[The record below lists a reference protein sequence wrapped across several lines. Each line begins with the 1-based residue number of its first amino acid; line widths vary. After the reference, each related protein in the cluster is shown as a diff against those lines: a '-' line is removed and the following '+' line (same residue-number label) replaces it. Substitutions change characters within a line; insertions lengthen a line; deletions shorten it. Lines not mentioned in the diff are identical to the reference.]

1 MKCKIVKRVF
11 VTGLAVAMAVGMM
24 AGCGG
29 GTDAGKNGGQDAGK
43 DAREET
49 QGQAEVVISLD
60 TDGGKLVVGE
70 AKPDGDGGSPVG
82 TEGESTVEGEAKAEG
97 GAKAEG
103 DTLTLKAGEW
113 IGGLP
118 ACEKEGYVFCGW
130 YDGDGKCNPFDVAT
144 KDRQLKAKW
153 IKDDVKIEVSFDVN
167 DGSGDMLSKVT
178 VEANG
183 HVATENLP
191 EVPTRED
198 YYFAGWQTRPE
209 ITEDDLVGGVSKYLY
224 YAGESKSM
232 AGIWNQEYVSIVD
245 AAAQIENIGEDGKA
259 TLYARWVPLKKI
271 SSEAELDDIRQD
283 LYGAYQLAEDVTLTK
298 PWKPVGSYYGNYELL
313 NDNWWIHSFH
323 GYFDGN
329 GKTISGLQIDT
340 VENVPEEGANMIVD
354 EGTSNSGTTAF
365 FGSVSTGA
373 VVKDVVFQDA
383 VVRVEQIG
391 GHCYVASVVG
401 FMMGGEMH
409 DVSVENATVEVV
421 SRDSKDTTL
430 YTSASVLAGGFWGG
444 AIRDCKV
451 DGSLSV
457 RAVGENL
464 GSGQVYLGSLV
475 GECYSEITGCGAECT
490 VDLQVEA
497 VDSTEEE
504 VLQVNVGGITA
515 SNCFMEKCEAD
526 SQINVSIDKKNGGLV
541 VMSALGIGSERY
553 GYIRGCTANG
563 TLKVETTNEGT
574 PVVNQGSILG
584 GFEGGVYDLIAM
596 YDEELKTK
604 VVEGCRTDNAGLPF
618 IGAPYEDNEMV
629 TFDVRDN
636 EVVTK

>member
-11 VTGLAVAMAVGMM
+11 VMGLAVAMAVGMM
-24 AGCGG
+24 VGCKGEPNTGG
-29 GTDAGKNGGQDAGK
+29 DAGK
-43 DAREET
+43 DAQGET

-60 TDGGKLVVGE
+60 TDGGKLVDGESSNGDE
-70 AKPDGDGGSPVG
+70 AKGD
-82 TEGESTVEGEAKAEG
+82 A
-97 GAKAEG
+97 
-103 DTLTLKAGEW
+103 LTLKAGEW
-113 IGGLP
+113 IGRLP

-167 DGSGDMLSKVT
+167 DGSGDVLSKVT

-271 SSEAELDDIRQD
+271 SSEAELDGIRKD
-283 LYGAYQLAEDVTLTK
+283 LYGAYQLAEDITLTK

-313 NDNWWIHSFH
+313 NSNWWIHSFH

-329 GKTISGLQIDT
+329 GKTIYGLQIDT
-340 VENVPEEGANMIVD
+340 AENVPEEGANMIVD
-354 EGTSNSGTTAF
+354 EGTSNSGTAAF

-391 GHCYVASVVG
+391 GHCYVAPVVG
-401 FMMGGEMH
+401 FMMGGEMRG
-409 DVSVENATVEVV
+409 VSVENAVVEVD
-421 SRDSKDTTL
+421 SRDGENTTL
-430 YTSASVLAGGFWGG
+430 YASASVLAGGFWGG
-444 AIRDCKV
+444 TIEDCLV
-451 DGSLSV
+451 DGNLSM
-457 RAVGENL
+457 RAVGENQ
-464 GSGQVYLGSLV
+464 GGGQVYLGSLA
-475 GECYSEITGCGAECT
+475 GECYSKIIGCGAKCT

-497 VDSTEEE
+497 VDSAEEE

-515 SNCFMEKCEAD
+515 SNCFMEKCEGD
-526 SQINVSIDKKNGGLV
+526 SQINVSVDKKKGGLV

-596 YDEELKTK
+596 YDESLKTK

-636 EVVTK
+636 EVVAK

>member
-1 MKCKIVKRVF
+1 M
-11 VTGLAVAMAVGMM
+11 
-24 AGCGG
+24 
-29 GTDAGKNGGQDAGK
+29 
-43 DAREET
+43 
-49 QGQAEVVISLD
+49 
-60 TDGGKLVVGE
+60 
-70 AKPDGDGGSPVG
+70 
-82 TEGESTVEGEAKAEG
+82 
-97 GAKAEG
+97 
-103 DTLTLKAGEW
+103 
-113 IGGLP
+113 
-118 ACEKEGYVFCGW
+118 FCGW

-167 DGSGDMLSKVT
+167 DGSGDVLSKVM

-183 HVATENLP
+183 HVATEDLP

-232 AGIWNQEYVSIVD
+232 AGIWNQEYVSVVD
-245 AAAQIENIGEDGKA
+245 AAARIENIGEDGKA
-259 TLYARWVPLKKI
+259 TIYARWVPLKKI
-271 SSEAELDDIRQD
+271 SSEADLDDIRKD
-283 LYGAYQLAEDVTLTK
+283 LYGAYQLAEDITLTK

-329 GKTISGLQIDT
+329 GKTIYGLQIDT
-340 VENVPEEGANMIVD
+340 AENVPEEGVNVIVD

-383 VVRVEQIG
+383 VVRVEQTG
-391 GHCYVASVVG
+391 GHCYVAPVVG

-421 SRDSKDTTL
+421 SKDSKDTTL

-464 GSGQVYLGSLV
+464 GGGQVYLGSLV
-475 GECYSEITGCGAECT
+475 GECYSKITGCGAECT
-490 VDLQVEA
+490 MDLQVA
-497 VDSTEEE
+497 SVDSAEEE

-526 SQINVSIDKKNGGLV
+526 SQINVSIDKKNGGLI

-604 VVEGCRTDNAGLPF
+604 VVEGCRTDNAELPL